1 VPDDPEA
8 RLVHRSE
15 RTQCGAYSAP
25 LPTWQR
31 DEDRVGVTSIPTAR
45 ANAGPAVK
53 VRPILYA
60 AWAIVLFLT
69 VPEIILRAFMRVD
82 TSWMLLARIGLLAGA
97 FALTFVWSLVR
108 PLRGM
113 LVVFLVIYMVEAGL
127 FLTAIPQSQIYRD
140 VIGGDATFA
149 FFGERLLRIGAVL
162 VMLVVLLLMGL
173 RRSDFYLAVGDVKAT
188 AEPTRLKIPH
198 RPQPWTVFGRNYAII
213 SVGLLLFFLIPAL
226 KPSLANFTAGLLLF
240 AAVCA
245 AMNSFAEEFL
255 YRSALIP
262 QVLPLFGKGA
272 TLMLVPAWFGLAHYF
287 GVPNGLTGVLLAGVG
302 GWFFAKSMIETR
314 GMAWAWFLHF
324 LADFTVYLVLLLA
337 GDL

>member
-1 VPDDPEA
+1 MTSVA
-8 RLVHRSE
+8 
-15 RTQCGAYSAP
+15 TQHAGS
-25 LPTWQR
+25 R
-31 DEDRVGVTSIPTAR
+31 PTASAR
-45 ANAGPAVK
+45 EL
-53 VRPILYA
+53 LYV
-60 AWAIVLFLT
+60 AWAIVLLLT

-82 TSWMLLARIGLLAGA
+82 TSWMLLARVGLLAGS
-97 FALTFVWSLVR
+97 FALTFVSPLVR

-113 LVVFLVIYMVEAGL
+113 LVVFLVIYAVEAWL

-140 VIGGDATFA
+140 VFAGDPNLA
-149 FFGERLLRIGAVL
+149 FLGERLMRLGAVV

-173 RRSDFYLAVGDVKAT
+173 KRRDFYLAVGDVRAI

-198 RPQPWTVFGRNYAII
+198 KPQPWTTFGRNYAII

-226 KPSLANFTAGLLLF
+226 QPSLADFSIGLLIV
-240 AAVCA
+240 AAICA

-287 GVPNGLTGVLLAGVG
+287 GVPNGLTGVLLAGIG

-337 GDL
+337 GGL

>member
-1 VPDDPEA
+1 MNPPGAPERPLTGSPRDDQS
-8 RLVHRSE
+8 V
-15 RTQCGAYSAP
+15 RTGNNIAAP
-25 LPTWQR
+25 
-31 DEDRVGVTSIPTAR
+31 RVGSPIMTSTR
-45 ANAGPAVK
+45 TV
-53 VRPILYA
+53 LYV
-60 AWAIVLFLT
+60 AWAIVLLLT

-82 TSWMLLARIGLLAGA
+82 TSWMLLARIGLLAVS
-97 FALTFVWSLVR
+97 FALTFVWPLIR

-113 LVVFLVIYMVEAGL
+113 LIVFLVIYVVEAWL

-140 VIGGDATFA
+140 VVGGDPNLA
-149 FFGERLLRIGAVL
+149 FFGERLMRIGAVL
-162 VMLVVLLLMGL
+162 VMFVVLLLMGF
-173 RRSDFYLAVGDVKAT
+173 RRRDLYLAVGDIRAT

-198 RPQPWTVFGRNYAII
+198 KPQPWTTFGRNYAII
-213 SVGLLLFFLIPAL
+213 SVGLLLFFLIPAVQ
-226 KPSLANFTAGLLLF
+226 PSLANFSVGLLLF
-240 AAVCA
+240 AFVCA

-324 LADFTVYLVLLLA
+324 LADFTVYLLLLL
-337 GDL
+337 GGGL

>member
-1 VPDDPEA
+1 
-8 RLVHRSE
+8 
-15 RTQCGAYSAP
+15 
-25 LPTWQR
+25 
-31 DEDRVGVTSIPTAR
+31 VTSIAADRVDTR
-45 ANAGPAVK
+45 PAADT
-53 VRPILYA
+53 RGLLYL
-60 AWAIVLFLT
+60 AWAIVVLLT
-69 VPEIILRAFMRVD
+69 VPEIILRAFVRVD
-82 TSWMLLARIGLLAGA
+82 TSWMLLARIGLLVAS
-97 FALTFVWSLVR
+97 FALTFAWPRIR

-113 LVVFLVIYMVEAGL
+113 LVVFLVIYVVEAWL

-140 VIGGDATFA
+140 VFGGDPNLA
-149 FFGERLLRIGAVL
+149 FFGERLMRIGAVV
-162 VMLVVLLLMGL
+162 VMFVVLLLMGL
-173 RRSDFYLAVGDVKAT
+173 RRRDLYLVVGDLGAT

-198 RPQPWTVFGRNYAII
+198 RPEPWTTFGRNYAII

-226 KPSLANFTAGLLLF
+226 QPSLAEFSIGLLVF

-255 YRSALIP
+255 YRAALIP

-302 GWFFAKSMIETR
+302 GWFFAKSMIETS
-314 GMAWAWFLHF
+314 GIAWAWFLHF
-324 LADFTVYLVLLLA
+324 LADFTVYVVVLLA

>member
-1 VPDDPEA
+1 VNDIATAGAGSTAP
-8 RLVHRSE
+8 VGTRS
-15 RTQCGAYSAP
+15 T
-25 LPTWQR
+25 
-31 DEDRVGVTSIPTAR
+31 
-45 ANAGPAVK
+45 
-53 VRPILYA
+53 LYL
-60 AWAIVLFLT
+60 AWAIVLLLT
-69 VPEIILRAFMRVD
+69 VPEIILRAFLRVD

-97 FALTFVWSLVR
+97 CALTFVWPLLR

-113 LVVFLVIYMVEAGL
+113 LVVFLVIYVVEAWL
-127 FLTAIPQSQIYRD
+127 FLTVIPRTQIYLD
-140 VIGGDATFA
+140 VVDDDPNLA
-149 FFGERLLRIGAVL
+149 FFGERLMRIGAVL
-162 VMLVVLLLMGL
+162 VMLLVLLIMGF
-173 RRSDFYLAVGDVKAT
+173 RRRDLYLTVGDLKAT

-198 RPQPWTVFGRNYAII
+198 RPEPWTTFGRNYAII

-226 KPSLANFTAGLLLF
+226 KPSLSNLTVGLLLF

-287 GVPNGLTGVLLAGVG
+287 GVPNGLTGVLLAGIG

-314 GMAWAWFLHF
+314 GIAWAWFLHF
-324 LADFTVYLVLLLA
+324 LADFTVYLLLLLA
-337 GDL
+337 GRL

>member
-1 VPDDPEA
+1 
-8 RLVHRSE
+8 
-15 RTQCGAYSAP
+15 
-25 LPTWQR
+25 
-31 DEDRVGVTSIPTAR
+31 VTSIAADRVDTPPGDSTR
-45 ANAGPAVK
+45 AL
-53 VRPILYA
+53 LYL
-60 AWAIVLFLT
+60 AWAIVVLLT
-69 VPEIILRAFMRVD
+69 VPEIILRAFLRVD
-82 TSWMLLARIGLLAGA
+82 TSWMLLARIGLLTGS
-97 FALTFVWSLVR
+97 FALTFVWPLIR

-113 LVVFLVIYMVEAGL
+113 LVVFLVIYVVEAWL

-140 VIGGDATFA
+140 VVGDDANLA
-149 FFGERLLRIGAVL
+149 FIAERLMRIGAVV
-162 VMLVVLLLMGL
+162 VMFVVLLLMGF
-173 RRSDFYLAVGDVKAT
+173 RRRDLYLAVGDLRAT
-188 AEPTRLKIPH
+188 ATPTRLKIPH
-198 RPQPWTVFGRNYAII
+198 RPQPWTTFGRNYAII

-226 KPSLANFTAGLLLF
+226 QPSLANLTVGLLLF

-314 GMAWAWFLHF
+314 GIAWAWFLHF
-324 LADFTVYLVLLLA
+324 LADFTVYLLLLL
-337 GDL
+337 GGGL

>member
-1 VPDDPEA
+1 MNDIATAGAVSTTS
-8 RLVHRSE
+8 VGGRS
-15 RTQCGAYSAP
+15 T
-25 LPTWQR
+25 
-31 DEDRVGVTSIPTAR
+31 
-45 ANAGPAVK
+45 
-53 VRPILYA
+53 LYF
-60 AWAIVLFLT
+60 AWVIVLLLT
-69 VPEIILRAFMRVD
+69 VPEIILRAFLRVD
-82 TSWMLLARIGLLAGA
+82 ASWMLLARIGLLAGS
-97 FALTFVWSLVR
+97 FALTFVWPLLR

-113 LVVFLVIYMVEAGL
+113 LVVFLVIYVVEAWL
-127 FLTAIPQSQIYRD
+127 FLTVIPGSQIYRD
-140 VIGGDATFA
+140 LVGDDTNLT
-149 FFGERLLRIGAVL
+149 FFGERLMRIGAVL
-162 VMLVVLLLMGL
+162 VMLLVLLIMGF
-173 RRSDFYLAVGDVKAT
+173 RRRDLYLTVGDLKAT

-198 RPQPWTVFGRNYAII
+198 RPEPWTTFGRNYAII

-226 KPSLANFTAGLLLF
+226 KPSLANLTIGLLLF

-314 GMAWAWFLHF
+314 GIAWAWFLHF
-324 LADFTVYLVLLLA
+324 LADFTVYLLLLLA
-337 GDL
+337 GSL

>member
-1 VPDDPEA
+1 
-8 RLVHRSE
+8 
-15 RTQCGAYSAP
+15 
-25 LPTWQR
+25 
-31 DEDRVGVTSIPTAR
+31 VTSIAAERVDTRPADRTR
-45 ANAGPAVK
+45 AL
-53 VRPILYA
+53 LYL
-60 AWAIVLFLT
+60 AWAIVVLLT
-69 VPEIILRAFMRVD
+69 VPEIILRAFLRVD
-82 TSWMLLARIGLLAGA
+82 TSWMLAARIGLLAGS
-97 FALTFVWSLVR
+97 FALTFVWPLIR

-113 LVVFLVIYMVEAGL
+113 LVVFLVIYVVEAWL

-140 VIGGDATFA
+140 VFGGNPDLA
-149 FFGERLLRIGAVL
+149 FFGERLLRLGAVL

-173 RRSDFYLAVGDVKAT
+173 RRRDFYLAVGDLKAT

-198 RPQPWTVFGRNYAII
+198 KPEPWTTFGRNYAII

-226 KPSLANFTAGLLLF
+226 NPSLANFTVGLLLF

-287 GVPNGLTGVLLAGVG
+287 GVPNGLTGVLLAGIG

-314 GMAWAWFLHF
+314 GIAWAWFLHF
-324 LADFTVYLVLLLA
+324 LADFTVYLLLLL
-337 GDL
+337 GGGV

>member
-1 VPDDPEA
+1 MNDIATAGAGSTAPVGT
-8 RLVHRSE
+8 RS
-15 RTQCGAYSAP
+15 T
-25 LPTWQR
+25 
-31 DEDRVGVTSIPTAR
+31 
-45 ANAGPAVK
+45 
-53 VRPILYA
+53 LYL
-60 AWAIVLFLT
+60 AWAIVLLLT
-69 VPEIILRAFMRVD
+69 VPEIILRAFLRVD

-97 FALTFVWSLVR
+97 CALTFVWPLLR

-113 LVVFLVIYMVEAGL
+113 LVVFLVIYVVEAWV
-127 FLTAIPQSQIYRD
+127 FLTAIPQSQTYRD
-140 VIGGDATFA
+140 IVGDDPNLA
-149 FFGERLLRIGAVL
+149 FFGERLLRIGAVV
-162 VMLVVLLLMGL
+162 VMFVALLLMGF
-173 RRSDFYLAVGDVKAT
+173 RRRDLYLTVGDLKAT

-198 RPQPWTVFGRNYAII
+198 RPEPWTTFGRNYAII
-213 SVGLLLFFLIPAL
+213 SV
-226 KPSLANFTAGLLLF
+226 GLLLF

-314 GMAWAWFLHF
+314 GIAWAWFLHF
-324 LADFTVYLVLLLA
+324 LADFTVYLLLLLA
-337 GDL
+337 GSL